1 MDVFL
6 LSEWRCQAPFSSYSV
21 SWGQQIGSQG
31 TFPLG
36 KWYKTL
42 DNDSYEV
49 YISVLRLSFLSL
61 SWNSTDWLIGWFTS
75 ISFYCSAFCASLV
88 ITKWLEY
95 ILYTTLKWKQVRA
108 HWKELRCH
116 LDSSLG
122 VRTDTRVK
130 VGRGKLWADLP
141 PLLPP
146 ISFLYR
152 GQQWPLCQIRPTIS
166 FSEQN
171 FIETPP
177 CPLVYKLSMAPFS
190 LHSRVE

>member
-1 MDVFL
+1 MSGSF
-6 LSEWRCQAPFSSYSV
+6 FFFFNSV

-36 KWYKTL
+36 KWCKTL

-95 ILYTTLKWKQVRA
+95 VLYTTLKWKQGSTCTLEGTLVPFGLIA
-108 HWKELRCH
+108 RCQDWH
-116 LDSSLG
+116 KFESGEKS
-122 VRTDTRVK
+122 
-130 VGRGKLWADLP
+130 WADLP

-146 ISFLYR
+146 TSFLYR
-152 GQQWPLCQIRPTIS
+152 GQQWPLCQIQPTIS

-177 CPLVYKLSMAPFS
+177 CPLVYKLSMVPFS
-190 LHSRVE
+190 LHSRVG